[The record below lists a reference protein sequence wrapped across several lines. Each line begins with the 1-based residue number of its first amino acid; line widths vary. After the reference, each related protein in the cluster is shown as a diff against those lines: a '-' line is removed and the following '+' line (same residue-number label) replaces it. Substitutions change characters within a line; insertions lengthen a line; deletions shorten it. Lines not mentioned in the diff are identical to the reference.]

1 MCERTSELRDFSLK
15 EDCPDRPTKLSVAW
29 LLNVP
34 NRNLD
39 DFVRKNRNVEDRP
52 KKDMAAY
59 AGIPAI
65 ERSRDER
72 EFGWRDKSTAAGGA
86 VRVDFLQVCGAIS

>member
-1 MCERTSELRDFSLK
+1 MSSTGH
-15 EDCPDRPTKLSVAW
+15 
-29 LLNVP
+29 
-34 NRNLD
+34 
-39 DFVRKNRNVEDRP
+39 

-72 EFGWRDKSTAAGGA
+72 EFGWRDKSTAVGCA
-86 VRVDFLQVCGAIS
+86 VRVDFLRVYSAIS